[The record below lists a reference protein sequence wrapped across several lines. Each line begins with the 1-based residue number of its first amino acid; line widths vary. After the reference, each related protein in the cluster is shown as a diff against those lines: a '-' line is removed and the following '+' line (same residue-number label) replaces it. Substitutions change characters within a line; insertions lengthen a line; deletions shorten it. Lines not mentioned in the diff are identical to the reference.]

1 MSYDTKITSA
11 RTVIESHNGNI
22 DKELQINFDEFL
34 KSLQKEGGTSEDSL
48 AQCSW
53 EMLQKLGI
61 PILIAKQVGKIFR
74 GKSDGDSKSVYVS
87 AKKAA
92 YMTAKELL
100 ERYNPKDVDN
110 VVSDR
115 LKKISRGMAC
125 IVFNDDGSVNVDESV
140 KIINDIMND
149 LPELTKVLVGGVP
162 KQLFKIGERTDNY
175 ADENPIY
182 PGRVLRSG
190 GTCDQTGR
198 SWDGVS
204 LIVRQ
209 LLYIAITETDELNI
223 RTIDDANDA
232 LDRALL
238 KDNAEYIIRGRYQEA
253 SIYYDECA
261 KTGELPVLKIALGS
275 TSSNGKKNDPFYANR
290 TY

>member
-11 RTVIESHNGNI
+11 RTVIESHNENI

-34 KSLQKEGGTSEDSL
+34 KSLQKEGGTSEASL

-74 GKSDGDSKSVYVS
+74 GKSSGESKSVYVS
-87 AKKAA
+87 DRKASC
-92 YMTAKELL
+92 MTAKELL
-100 ERYNPKDVDN
+100 ERYNPKEVEN
-110 VVSDR
+110 AVGER
-115 LKKISRGMAC
+115 LQKISRGMRC
-125 IVFNDDGSVNVDESV
+125 IVFNDDGSVNVDKSAEL
-140 KIINDIMND
+140 IGDIQNE
-149 LPELTKVLVGGVP
+149 LPELDKTLVGGVP
-162 KQLFKIGERTDNY
+162 KQIFKVGERTDNY
-175 ADENPIY
+175 AEENPIY
-182 PGRVLRSG
+182 PGRVLRTG
-190 GTCDQTGR
+190 WTCDQTGR
-198 SWDGVS
+198 SWEGVS
-204 LIVRQ
+204 LAVRQ
-209 LLYIAITETDELNI
+209 LLHIAVTETSELSI
-223 RTIDDANDA
+223 KSLDDAHNALDKAVSNDA
-232 LDRALL
+232 E
-238 KDNAEYIIRGRYQEA
+238 KIIRSRYQEA

>member
-11 RTVIESHNGNI
+11 RTVIESHNENI

-34 KSLQKEGGTSEDSL
+34 KSLQKEGGTSEASL

-53 EMLQKLGI
+53 EMLQKLSL

-74 GKSDGDSKSVYVS
+74 GKSDGESKSVYVS
-87 AKKAA
+87 ERKASC
-92 YMTAKELL
+92 MTARELL
-100 ERYNPKDVDN
+100 ERYNPKEVEN
-110 VVSDR
+110 AVGER
-115 LKKISRGMAC
+115 LQKISRGMRC
-125 IVFNDDGSVNVDESV
+125 IVFNDDGSVNVGKSAEL
-140 KIINDIMND
+140 IGDIQND
-149 LPELTKVLVGGVP
+149 LPELDKTLVGGVP
-162 KQLFKIGERTDNY
+162 KQIFKVGDKADNY

-190 GTCDQTGR
+190 GACDQTGR

-204 LIVRQ
+204 TTVRQ
-209 LLYIAITETDELNI
+209 LLHIAVTETGELSI
-223 RTIDDANDA
+223 KSLDDAHNA
-232 LDRALL
+232 LDKAVSSDAV
-238 KDNAEYIIRGRYQEA
+238 KNIRGRYQEA
-253 SIYYDECA
+253 SIYFDECQ

-275 TSSNGKKNDPFYANR
+275 NSSNGKKQDPFYNK